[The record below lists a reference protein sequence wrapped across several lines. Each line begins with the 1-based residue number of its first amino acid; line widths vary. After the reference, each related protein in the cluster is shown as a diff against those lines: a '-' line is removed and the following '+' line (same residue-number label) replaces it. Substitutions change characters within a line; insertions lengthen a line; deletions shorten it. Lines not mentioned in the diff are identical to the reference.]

1 MAEKQKKAVFGS
13 LQPDVDPLLE
23 LNDLTAADF
32 APATSGEKEDFIQQ
46 RKSVSY
52 WADAWRRLRKNVV
65 AMVALGVI
73 VLLVLFAFVG
83 PTDTTSSTPAQRTST
98 PGITPL
104 RPNRPIRRP
113 PPPRTPTRPLPPLKR
128 RRPPA
133 ARSSAAR
140 TRRSSAPRPRPAA
153 APSTRV

>member
-73 VLLVLFAFVG
+73 GAVMAILYIQLSPKYNRVAG
-83 PTDTTSSTPAQRTST
+83 APAQ
-98 PGITPL
+98 
-104 RPNRPIRRP
+104 
-113 PPPRTPTRPLPPLKR
+113 
-128 RRPPA
+128 A
-133 ARSSAAR
+133 AGNNDLDNELD
-140 TRRSSAPRPRPAA
+140 
-153 APSTRV
+153 